1 MLKTVIARQ
10 FRRPAGVLG
19 FLASKI
25 MDKGNLK
32 AIEWVFSLLNIGD
45 NEKILEIGYGSG
57 ILINKLAMHNNTIR
71 IFGVDFSK
79 VMFVRAK
86 KRNYTFINKRK
97 VTLSCGSVLDYQPQV
112 LFDKIIAINVVYF
125 WDDLAKYSNKLYQ
138 MLNNNGKLYLY
149 LADPEDLAKIKF
161 TATNIFNKYTPESV
175 IEKMKSIPFKS
186 VKYEKRTTN
195 DVKAYCIIA
204 EK

>member
-10 FRRPAGVLG
+10 FRKPAGVLG

-32 AIEWVFSLLNIGD
+32 TIEWVFSLLNIGD
-45 NEKILEIGYGSG
+45 NEKVLEIGYGSG
-57 ILINKLAMHNNTIR
+57 ILIDKLAMHNDTVR

-79 VMFVRAK
+79 VMFDRAQ
-86 KRNYTFINKRK
+86 KRNRTFIKKGN

-112 LFDKIIAINVVYF
+112 SFDKIIAINVIYF
-125 WDDLAKYSNKLYQ
+125 WDDLIKYSNKLYQ
-138 MLNNNGKLYLY
+138 MLNDNGKIYLY
-149 LADPEDLAKIKF
+149 LTDPETLAKVKF
-161 TATNIFNKYTPESV
+161 TTTNIFNKYTPETV

-186 VKYEKRTTN
+186 VKCEKRTAN
-195 DVKAYCIIA
+195 EFKAYCIIA